1 MIPLNDRLLI
11 KPILEE
17 KTVKTG
23 IIVIDKQKK
32 DVSKGVVYSLSMN
45 GSSYLN
51 VGDTVLYDSNSG
63 VEIETEDSIV
73 ILIRSEDI
81 LIKL

>member
-11 KPILEE
+11 KPIVEE

-32 DVSKGVVYSLSMN
+32 NVSKGVVYSLPM
-45 GSSYLN
+45 N